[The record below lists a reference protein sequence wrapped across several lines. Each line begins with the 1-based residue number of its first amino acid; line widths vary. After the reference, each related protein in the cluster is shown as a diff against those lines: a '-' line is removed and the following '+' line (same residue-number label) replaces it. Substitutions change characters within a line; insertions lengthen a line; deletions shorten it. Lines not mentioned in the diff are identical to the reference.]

1 MLFKRK
7 WWVIIH
13 IKGGTT
19 DRCLGDDF
27 MYAGFYSC
35 RAANKYARYL
45 KNSLGEQGVYVIK
58 DQ

>member
-1 MLFKRK
+1 MIVRNSAKCL
-7 WWVIIH
+7 
-13 IKGGTT
+13 
-19 DRCLGDDF
+19 RCGDDF